1 MLNLNYLLC
10 KSDALTQEALSLI
23 VVHIEL
29 YCYHI
34 QHSINVLLGVYPVAY
49 ELYHNEL
56 LNQVSSYH

>member
-34 QHSINVLLGVYPVAY
+34 QHSVNVLLRVYSVAY
-49 ELYHNEL
+49 ELNHHEL
-56 LNQVSSYH
+56 LYQVSSHH